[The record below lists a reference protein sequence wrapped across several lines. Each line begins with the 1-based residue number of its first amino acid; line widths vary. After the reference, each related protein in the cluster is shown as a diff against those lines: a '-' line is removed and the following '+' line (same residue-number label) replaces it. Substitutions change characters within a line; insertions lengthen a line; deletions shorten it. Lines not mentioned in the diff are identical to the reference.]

1 VSVEPHVY
9 PDHHGFSGDELDFID
24 GSPIVCT
31 DKDAIKLSELDI
43 DLSHVWALEI
53 AIDLPEDFAQALTS
67 LLQERRIKPG
77 ANEGAL

>member
-1 VSVEPHVY
+1 VY
-9 PDHHGFSGDELDFID
+9 PDHHGFSGDELDFTD

-53 AIDLPEDFAQALTS
+53 AIDLPDDFAQALTL
-67 LLQERRIKPG
+67 LLQDLRIEPRVNKD
-77 ANEGAL
+77 AV